1 MPAAVALAEQVDDE
15 RQLRW
20 FDWTRYS
27 SRQQQEMA
35 LGGVVGQWHLHTNA
49 DTLEQLWPWLWLGQ
63 WLHVGKNASFGL
75 GGYRLQGLSTDAHA

>member
-1 MPAAVALAEQVDDE
+1 
-15 RQLRW
+15 
-20 FDWTRYS
+20 
-27 SRQQQEMA
+27 MA

>member
-1 MPAAVALAEQVDDE
+1 MPAAAAAAERLRDE

-35 LGGVVGQWHLHTNA
+35 LGGVVGAWRLNGPRDA
-49 DTLEQLWPWLWLGQ
+49 LASVWPWLWLGQ

-75 GGYRLQGLSTDAHA
+75 GGYQLSSD